1 MTIFNQINNV
11 SEDYTYIID
20 RSEVFFDF
28 WDIAENDELI
38 IPWFLDGEWTELTAN
53 EDMYNR
59 ILDIVSDNPDV
70 KPALLDREDDFL
82 ELDPTKTVYHGI
94 ISDQTNLP
102 DIPENTYIALIN
114 IDRVNI
120 WGNQGQAV
128 EALADPSEHAEF
140 IPDPEYLCIP
150 IKSLLLSSQVQ
161 IGKLDGEYEPN
172 DREYLSSKQI
182 YNMMS
187 RKQSGTSIVT
197 LNVKTSDLRRY
208 GPDVSGTTLFSYF
221 SLSNNNYDVT
231 NPDVIYKI
239 RITYDEPLGTLGE
252 YYLGSVVTRFF
263 IYVYDGEGPAF
274 ISFGLEEEDI
284 SIMIDEK
291 IGNIEEDMLS

>member
-38 IPWFLDGEWTELTAN
+38 IPRFLDGEWTELTAN

-128 EALADPSEHAEF
+128 EALADSSEHAEF
-140 IPDPEYLCIP
+140 IPDPEYLCVP